1 MKEIT
6 IKSVHAENFKSFKDV
21 SLEFGMKS
29 KVLAKNY
36 TGKSSIADLVS
47 WVLFG
52 KSSTGNVEGK
62 QFKPRRYDKN
72 GVNID
77 YVDVVAEVV
86 MVIDNVETTIRKVQK
101 QKWVRHTGDSEKTY
115 EGDKTEFFWDGVP
128 TTATEHKKKVAD
140 IMDESIFYMLI
151 NPATF
156 PSMQWKKQREY
167 LTEHIASITD
177 ADVLNLDK
185 YAALKE
191 KVGNKTLE
199 EYRKVVKE
207 SIKGYKKKQTEIPIR
222 IDQESNSIQELDFSQ
237 EETRLAE
244 LEKELQEVDKAIE
257 NTSTMYEEKNLISM
271 ELAAIKSEMIE
282 LESVEKDRLNKKR
295 SEIQDKVY
303 AADISLNDVKIKLR
317 DVERENEERQH
328 TIDSYKKMQDATRDK
343 YNVIAKQT
351 FNEDELICPTC
362 GQSYPE
368 EKRNELIQAFADNQ
382 NKTLKD
388 LIDKGN
394 ANKKVIEDTQLLIDS
409 SKEEIEK
416 LKTSLEECE
425 KEKEKLTKELDGI
438 KTDIIPNE
446 IEGWLELRD
455 KYDSLEEKL
464 QSIDVSDADRLK
476 SELKEK
482 KNTIQS
488 EIDGVKSKLAL
499 KDVMQQKKQTV
510 EKLTKELQ
518 DVSQSLAEAETLD
531 MDIENCIREKMD
543 MLSEKINS
551 MFKVVK
557 WKLFDQLKNGGW
569 EEVCVCQINGSD
581 YGDNTTST
589 TERMMAGMDIIRTL
603 QELNDVRVTIFL
615 DDADLYNDFNI
626 PDMES
631 QIIKLCVSDDDE
643 LKVEVE

>member
-6 IKSVHAENFKSFKDV
+6 IKSVHAENFKSFKDM
-21 SLEFGMKS
+21 SLEFGKKS
-29 KVLAKNY
+29 SVLAKNY

-62 QFKPRRYDKN
+62 QFHPRRYDKN

-77 YVDVVAEVV
+77 HVDVVAEIV

-128 TTATEHKKKVAD
+128 TTATEHKKKVAE
-140 IMDESIFYMLI
+140 IMDESVFYMLI
-151 NPATF
+151 NPDTF
-156 PSMQWKKQREY
+156 PSMPWKKQREY

-177 ADVLNLDK
+177 ADVLNLGK

-191 KVGNKTLE
+191 KVGNKSLE

-244 LEKELQEVDKAIE
+244 LEKELQETDNAIE

-317 DVERENEERQH
+317 DIERDNEERQSRIKH
-328 TIDSYKKMQDATRDK
+328 CKEHIDSIRDK
-343 YNVIAKQT
+343 YNETAKQT

-368 EKRNELIQAFADNQ
+368 EKQNELRQTFEENQ
-382 NKTLKD
+382 KKNLKRFLD
-388 LIDKGN
+388 EANVEKNVMEDAQHEIDK
-394 ANKKVIEDTQLLIDS
+394 TS
-409 SKEEIEK
+409 EEIEK
-416 LKTSLEECE
+416 LKATQEACE
-425 KEKEKLTKELDGI
+425 KEKEKLTKDLDGI
-438 KTDIIPNE
+438 RVDIIPNE
-446 IEGWLELRD
+446 IEGWQELRD
-455 KYDSLEEKL
+455 KYDSLEQKL
-464 QSIDVSDADRLK
+464 QSIDVSDADK
-476 SELKEK
+476 MKAELKEK
-482 KNTIQS
+482 KACIQS

-499 KDVMQQKKQTV
+499 KDVMEQKKQEV
-510 EKLTKELQ
+510 EKLTQELQ
-518 DVSQSLAEAETLD
+518 DVSQRLAESETLD
-531 MDIENCIREKMD
+531 MEIESCIREKMD

-615 DDADLYNDFNI
+615 DDADLYNDYNI
-626 PDMES
+626 PDMDC
-631 QIIKLCVSDDDE
+631 QVIKLCVSEDDK
-643 LKVEVE
+643 LVVK